1 MKRKILV
8 VVIGLIALI
17 GAYSLGATQEKTV
30 VKTEVI
36 KEKIEVVPEGYINTT
51 SEEFINNYIDM
62 RTVVDFKSNDGLQI
76 YCVDGS
82 GYYWER

>member
-8 VVIGLIALI
+8 AAIGLIALI
-17 GAYSLGATQEKTV
+17 GAYSLGAAQEKTI
-30 VKTEVI
+30 VKTKVI
-36 KEKIEVVPEGYINTT
+36 KEKIDVVPEGYIDTT

-62 RTVVDFKSNDGLQI
+62 RTVVDYESNNGLQI
-76 YCVDGS
+76 YCADGS